1 MGFDK
6 NQQIRMKHIALPDNI
21 DRPLEFYLAMEEF
34 VAREIDEDSAFF
46 SLADGSDGRLRAQ
59 PIDSIGSKCGTIA
72 TSAAFAS

>member
-1 MGFDK
+1 MLKNTAVFCLGGGESVILGFDK

-46 SLADGSDGRLRAQ
+46 FGRRLRQSFA
-59 PIDSIGSKCGTIA
+59 GA
-72 TSAAFAS
+72 TN